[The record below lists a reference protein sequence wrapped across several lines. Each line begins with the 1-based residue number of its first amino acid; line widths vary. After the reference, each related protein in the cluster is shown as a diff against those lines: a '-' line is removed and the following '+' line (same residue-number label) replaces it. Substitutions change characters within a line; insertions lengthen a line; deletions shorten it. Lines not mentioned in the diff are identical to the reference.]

1 MWYQWVL
8 KPWGPVVK
16 SALGG
21 GKLLC
26 RDVDFCWLPE
36 VQTGC
41 HQVVKPRKRAG
52 SIKTGGEKLAQQQKA
67 HRIEKVQQNPMEERT
82 GIGC

>member
-1 MWYQWVL
+1 M
-8 KPWGPVVK
+8 VK

-21 GKLLC
+21 GELLC

-41 HQVVKPRKRAG
+41 HQAVKPRTKG
-52 SIKTGGEKLAQQQKA
+52 WESIKTGGEKLAQQQKA
-67 HRIEKVQQNPMEERT
+67 HKIEKVQQNPMEKRT